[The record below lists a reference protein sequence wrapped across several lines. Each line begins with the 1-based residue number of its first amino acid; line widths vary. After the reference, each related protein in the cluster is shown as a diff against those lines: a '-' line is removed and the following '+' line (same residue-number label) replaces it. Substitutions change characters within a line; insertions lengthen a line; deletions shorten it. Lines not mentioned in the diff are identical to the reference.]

1 MPPPSSQCTAWHD
14 AIKTKMREWGVLTYL
29 RTLGRGF
36 GKLRGQFDTPTW
48 MSLLPDGQLAIV
60 DSCARFA
67 LPNDA
72 PC

>member
-1 MPPPSSQCTAWHD
+1 
-14 AIKTKMREWGVLTYL
+14 MREWGVLTYL